1 MNTPNATPSSKPS
14 PATDPDRMK
23 TAATLAL
30 FFSGLFLIQGV
41 FLPYWPVW
49 LKSQGLSAAEIG
61 ILLSLPNWVRVFA
74 DPLIAQR
81 ADRTG
86 NRKTPMMWLA
96 GIYVLSILAFPIS
109 SDFWWLAALSVV
121 IGFTFSPLLP
131 LGTTIT
137 VHECKARELDY
148 GRVRLWGSLA
158 FILASYGAG
167 WVLDGTSTE
176 WIVWM
181 LFVAGIVNFA
191 ITTRMP
197 DPQTDRPLRSGSSLM
212 FLLRKPVFLIYLA
225 CIGFAQGA
233 HGTYYAFAS
242 VHWESAGYSHE
253 MIGVFWSI
261 GVVAEIVLFAV
272 AGRFVR
278 GRHPGILFAIGAG
291 SGILRWIVLGT
302 TDNLWLI
309 ILVQPLHAMTF
320 GITHLAAVSFIA
332 RAIPQQLATSAQSL
346 MATLSMGVFLGS
358 SIWISGPLYEQ
369 FGSQV
374 YYLMAVFS
382 AISMGFAIVLTRTW
396 RGEDQT
402 FCN

>member
-1 MNTPNATPSSKPS
+1 MSMRGKLPLQSSERMQTATI
-14 PATDPDRMK
+14 
-23 TAATLAL
+23 LAL
-30 FFSGLFLIQGV
+30 FFVGLFLIQGV

-49 LKSQGLSAAEIG
+49 LKAQGLTAGEIG

-81 ADRTG
+81 ADHTG

-96 GIYVLSILAFPIS
+96 GIYVLSILAFPVS
-109 SDFWWLAALSVV
+109 SNFWWLAGLSVV

-137 VHECKARELDY
+137 VHECKTRDLDY

-158 FILASYGAG
+158 FIFASYGAG
-167 WVLDGTSTE
+167 WVLDGTSTT

-197 DPQTDRPLRSGSSLM
+197 DPQTDRSLRSGSSLVY
-212 FLLRKPVFLIYLA
+212 LLRKPVFLIYLG
-225 CIGFAQGA
+225 CIGFAQGS
-233 HGTYYAFAS
+233 HGTYYSFAS
-242 VHWESAGYSHE
+242 VHWETVGYSHE
-253 MIGVFWSI
+253 MIGTFWSI
-261 GVVAEIVLFAV
+261 GVIAEIALFAV
-272 AGRFVR
+272 AGKFVR
-278 GRHPGILFAIGAG
+278 GRHPGILFALGATA
-291 SGILRWIVLGT
+291 GIVRWIVLGSS
-302 TDNLWLI
+302 DAFWMI
-309 ILVQPLHAMTF
+309 VLVQPLHAMTF

-358 SIWISGPLYEQ
+358 SIWASGPLYEH
-369 FGSQV
+369 FGSHA
-374 YYLMAVFS
+374 YYAMAGLSGIALVFAFWLMQS
-382 AISMGFAIVLTRTW
+382 W
-396 RGEDQT
+396 RGEDKT
-402 FCN
+402 FCD